1 LAKHWEDHKD
11 ELGELARRDD
21 FGLVCDMDGT
31 LAPIV
36 ERPEEAAITPHNRE
50 LLTALVQELALVA
63 VVSGR
68 GAAAL
73 QDFVG
78 IPGVVYAGNHGLER
92 WIDGEVRPAPGVA
105 EHRPHLQQAADVLAE
120 LTEEGTEL
128 EDKGATLTLH
138 YRRHADPE
146 GYAQR
151 LAPTFAEIADRYGL
165 MLGGGRRVFEFR
177 PPLAVD
183 KGTALRDL
191 IGEYRLGAAL
201 FIGDDVTDI
210 AALKMARNLR
220 QAGESAAWGAAV
232 QSAGA
237 PAEVAAAADFLVS
250 EVSGVEDL
258 LAWLLS
264 ARKASST

>member
-1 LAKHWEDHKD
+1 MVSSWEVQKS
-11 ELGELARRDD
+11 ELAALSRRDD

-36 ERPEEAAITPHNRE
+36 ERPVEAAITPRNRE
-50 LLTALVQELALVA
+50 LLNALVQELPLVA

-92 WIDGEVRPAPGVA
+92 WLDGEVRPAPGVA
-105 EHRPHLQQAADVLAE
+105 EHRPHLQQALDVLQE
-120 LTEEGTEL
+120 LVEEGIEL
-128 EDKGATLTLH
+128 EDKGATLSLH
-138 YRRHADPE
+138 YRRHADPDDF
-146 GYAQR
+146 AQR

-165 MLGGGRRVFEFR
+165 TLGGGRRVFEFR

-191 IGEYRLGAAL
+191 IAEHDLGAAL
-201 FIGDDVTDI
+201 FIGDDITDI
-210 AALKMARNLR
+210 AALEMARSLR
-220 QAGESAAWGAAV
+220 EAGACAAWGAAV

-237 PAEVAAAADFLVS
+237 PAEVAATADFSVS
-250 EVSGVEDL
+250 EVAGVEDL

>member
-1 LAKHWEDHKD
+1 MAENWENRKKDLAD
-11 ELGELARRDD
+11 LARRDD

-36 ERPEEAAITPHNRE
+36 ERPEDAALTPRNRE
-50 LLTALVQELALVA
+50 LLTALAQELPLVA

-105 EHRPHLQQAADVLAE
+105 EHRPQLQQAAEVLAE
-120 LTEEGTEL
+120 LVEEGIEI
-128 EDKGATLTLH
+128 EDKGATLSLH

-146 GYAQR
+146 GFAQR
-151 LAPTFAEIADRYGL
+151 LAPTFAKIASRCGL
-165 MLGGGRRVFEFR
+165 TLGGGRRVFEFR

-183 KGTALRDL
+183 KGSVLRDL
-191 IGEYRLGAAL
+191 ISEHSLGAAL

-210 AALKMARNLR
+210 AALKMARTLR
-220 QAGESAAWGAAV
+220 EAGDSAAWGAAV
-232 QSAGA
+232 QSEGA
-237 PAEVAAAADFLVS
+237 PAEVAAAADFLVP

>member
-1 LAKHWEDHKD
+1 MANHWEDYKK
-11 ELGELARRDD
+11 ELGTLARRDD
-21 FGLVCDMDGT
+21 FGLVCDIDGT

-36 ERPEEAAITPHNRE
+36 ERPEEAAITARNRE
-50 LLTALVQELALVA
+50 LLNALVQELPLVA

-78 IPGVVYAGNHGLER
+78 IPGVVYAGNHGLDR
-92 WIDGEVRPAPGVA
+92 WIDGKVRAAPGVA
-105 EHRPHLQQAADVLAE
+105 EHRPQLQQALDVLQA
-120 LTEEGTEL
+120 LVEEGIEI

-138 YRRHADPE
+138 YRRHADPD
-146 GYAQR
+146 GFAQR

-165 MLGGGRRVFEFR
+165 TLGGGRRVFEFR

-191 IGEYRLGAAL
+191 IAEHSLGAAL
-201 FIGDDVTDI
+201 FIGDDITDI
-210 AALKMARNLR
+210 AALEMARNLR
-220 QAGESAAWGAAV
+220 EAGECAAWGAAV
-232 QSAGA
+232 QSEGA
-237 PAEVAAAADFLVS
+237 PAEVAATADFSVS

-258 LAWLLS
+258 LDWLLKAAS
-264 ARKASST
+264 ASST

>member
-1 LAKHWEDHKD
+1 MAENWKNRKKELAA
-11 ELGELARRDD
+11 LARRDD

-36 ERPEEAAITPHNRE
+36 ERPDEAAITPRNRE
-50 LLTALVQELALVA
+50 LLTELTETLALVA

-68 GAAAL
+68 GAADL
-73 QDFVG
+73 QNFVG
-78 IPGVVYAGNHGLER
+78 IPGVIYAGNHGLER
-92 WIDGEVRPAPGVA
+92 WIDGEVRLAPGVA
-105 EHRPHLQQAADVLAE
+105 EHRPHLQQAAEVLAE
-120 LTEEGTEL
+120 LVEDGIEL

-146 GYAQR
+146 AYAQR
-151 LAPTFAEIADRYGL
+151 LAPTLAEIANRYGL
-165 MLGGGRRVFEFR
+165 TLGGGRRVFEFR

-191 IGEYRLGAAL
+191 IAEHQLGAAL
-201 FIGDDVTDI
+201 FIGDDITDI
-210 AALKMARNLR
+210 AALEMARKLR
-220 QAGESAAWGAAV
+220 EAGECAAWGAAV
-232 QSAGA
+232 QSEGA
-237 PAEVAAAADFLVS
+237 PAEVAATADFSLS
-250 EVSGVEDL
+250 GVSGVEDA

>member
-1 LAKHWEDHKD
+1 MVNRWEHRKDALAI
-11 ELGELARRDD
+11 LARWDD

-36 ERPEEAAITPHNRE
+36 ERPEDAAITPRNRE
-50 LLTALVQELALVA
+50 LLTALVQELPLVA

-73 QDFVG
+73 QDFVD
-78 IPGVVYAGNHGLER
+78 IPGVVYTGNHGLER
-92 WIDGEVRPAPGVA
+92 WVDGDVRPAPGVA
-105 EHRPHLQQAADVLAE
+105 EHRPHLQQALEVLQE
-120 LTEEGTEL
+120 LVEEGIEV

-138 YRRHADPE
+138 YRRHADPDD
-146 GYAQR
+146 YARR
-151 LAPTFAEIADRYGL
+151 LAPTFAEIANRYGL
-165 MLGGGRRVFEFR
+165 SLGGGRRVFEFR
-177 PPLAVD
+177 PPLAID
-183 KGTALRDL
+183 KGSALRDL
-191 IGEYRLGAAL
+191 IAEHSLGAAL
-201 FIGDDVTDI
+201 FIGDDITDI
-210 AALKMARNLR
+210 AALEMARDLR
-220 QAGESAAWGAAV
+220 EAGECAAWGAAV
-232 QSAGA
+232 QSEGA